1 MGEAHFMTAMAS
13 SGAEPADPTDP
24 NAPPETGQSFRIR
37 VNGGKTVDAKS
48 GVSLLEALR
57 QGGIFLPSACGG
69 RGVCGFCRCTIR
81 SGAPAGPTPE
91 ETQRIK
97 PAELSA
103 GVRLACRIPVCADL
117 DIEIPEALLSYRAYA
132 AEVSEIT
139 PLTHDIKRIRLKL
152 LQPREME
159 FKAGQYIQ
167 ILSHPYPGMAGT
179 VWRSYSIASTPDRP
193 GTLDLIV
200 RRVPNGICTTWIHDY
215 LRVRDRVTLAG
226 PMGDFFLRD
235 GDSEAVLVAGGSGMG
250 PMASILGD
258 LAVRRIQRRVTYFF
272 GVVCRRDLYYLD
284 EMEAL
289 REKLPGFRFI
299 PVVSQPEACDRWE
312 GESGL
317 VTVPLAEWLKSRPA
331 AEGLEA
337 YLCGSPGMI
346 QACQKVFRDHGIA
359 GDRVFFDPFT

>member
-1 MGEAHFMTAMAS
+1 MTAMAS
-13 SGAEPADPTDP
+13 SGAEPADPTDR
-24 NAPPETGQSFRIR
+24 NARPETELSFRIR
-37 VNGGKTVDAKS
+37 VNGGKTLESKP

-69 RGVCGFCRCTIR
+69 RGICGFCRCTIR
-81 SGAPAGPTPE
+81 SEAPAEPTPE
-91 ETQRIK
+91 EIQRIK

-103 GVRLACRIPVCADL
+103 GVRLACRIPVHGDL
-117 DIEIPEALLSYRAYA
+117 DVEIPEALLSYRAYA

-139 PLTHDIKRIRLKL
+139 SLTHDIKRIRLRL

-167 ILSHPYPGMAGT
+167 IQSHPYPGVEGT

-200 RRVPNGICTTWIHDY
+200 RRVLNGICTTWIHDH
-215 LRVRDRVTLAG
+215 LKVRDRVTLAG
-226 PMGDFFLRD
+226 PMGDFFLRE

-258 LAVRRIQRRVTYFF
+258 LAVRGIQRRVTYFF
-272 GVVCRRDLYYLD
+272 GVVCRRDLYYIE

-312 GESGL
+312 GEKGL
-317 VTVPLAEWLKSRPA
+317 VTIPLAEWLVNRGNTD
-331 AEGLEA
+331 GLEA

-346 QACQKVFRDHGIA
+346 QACRTVLLDRGIA